1 MRRITLGLGIV
12 IALAMLHLGSV
23 VPAVADATAVINDRS
38 VTVPTAWW
46 LYTGV
51 DAAFL
56 TNKIQQDGARIT
68 DLEVQSTSPY
78 RFTAALVK
86 NAGAYAVPAWWWY
99 FGLTA
104 AQVTDRLNANQAR
117 LIDLEP
123 YVTSSGVRFAAVM
136 VSNTGSFARAW
147 WWYQGVSAAFLSQKL
162 TENQA
167 RLIDL
172 DSYVVNG
179 TRVFSGVM
187 IRNTGADAKQWWWY
201 QGVSAAFLNQ
211 KLTEN
216 QARLIDLDS
225 YVVNGTRVFSGVMIR
240 NTGADAKQWWWYV
253 NVPPGFVSAKL
264 IENRA
269 RLVDYERRPDGRLD
283 VVMHRREGEYWWW
296 YYGLPSAQ
304 AVVDKALQKGARV
317 IDIERY
323 TDGGQTRFAA
333 ILLDNSNAETRRL
346 WAIMDPG
353 LSAGRFGI
361 YLKQVGGGVKV
372 DLQGGTIFEPA
383 SAIKVLHHAH
393 AMRRVQVGLDSLSS
407 NFVYFVKPDD
417 PNNKDICPLDAPEVD
432 ANKRTT
438 TLQDGLA
445 KTMQNSDN
453 RTTRGLQL
461 RYGQA
466 ALNAR
471 ADSLGMSNT
480 ELRQVLGCGFR
491 NNLRNDLT
499 LVDVGK
505 LYEAVA
511 NGSLLTGSSRTT
523 FYNIMLGGGIGSSS
537 ALATIVRQEATALGK
552 SAAAANAFIAQMD
565 SRFKGGSYDICITS
579 CNPYFYYRSNA
590 GRMTLP
596 FKSGTGA
603 IVPVHYV
610 FGQWANDLS
619 IPCGPGVNCSTKV
632 AADNA
637 LGNAGNELFR
647 KEIRQ
652 ALQTW

>member
-201 QGVSAAFLNQ
+201 
-211 KLTEN
+211 
-216 QARLIDLDS
+216 
-225 YVVNGTRVFSGVMIR
+225 
-240 NTGADAKQWWWYV
+240 V

-269 RLVDYERRPDGRLD
+269 RLVDYERRPDGKLD

>member
-147 WWYQGVSAAFLSQKL
+147 WWYQGVSAAFLS
-162 TENQA
+162 
-167 RLIDL
+167 
-172 DSYVVNG
+172 
-179 TRVFSGVM
+179 
-187 IRNTGADAKQWWWY
+187 
-201 QGVSAAFLNQ
+201 Q